1 MALLAMM
8 MPIMAGKKEMWQE
21 MIKTIND
28 PAGKSEADKIREDA
42 GVHERTFIKETP
54 MGDFVILTYEG
65 DNIPKSIDKIFGNLP
80 PEFTTFVKEVHG
92 MDVSAPAPPLPRLAY
107 DSRA

>member
-65 DNIPKSIDKIFGNLP
+65 DNIPKSIDKIF
-80 PEFTTFVKEVHG
+80 
-92 MDVSAPAPPLPRLAY
+92 
-107 DSRA
+107 